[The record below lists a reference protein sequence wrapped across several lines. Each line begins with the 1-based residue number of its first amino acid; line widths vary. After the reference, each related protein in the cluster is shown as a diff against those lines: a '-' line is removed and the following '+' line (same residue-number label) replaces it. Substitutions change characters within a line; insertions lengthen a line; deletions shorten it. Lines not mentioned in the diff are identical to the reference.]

1 MRYLG
6 LTAQQVHADA
16 CRCERCGHYTAAAY
30 WRRVLEER
38 F

>member
-16 CRCERCGHYTAAAY
+16 CRCERCGFYKAAAY
-30 WRRVLEER
+30 WRGILTTK